1 MIEVGIF
8 LIGAIIVVGF
18 FGSLLF
24 ERTKVPDVL
33 LLMLLGVLLG
43 PVFKIVD
50 PAYLTGLAP
59 FFGALALVII
69 LFDGGLSLNIVRV
82 AGEFAQS
89 AAFTVTVFIATVAAV
104 AGATTSFFGWPLL
117 NGLLVGAILG
127 GTASNLVI
135 PLLNRVNAGAD
146 ARTFLSLESALNDA
160 LTIVMAV
167 TLTQVIVSNTVDAN
181 GVFNSILGAFSI
193 AALLGAAAGIFWM
206 KVLRNLYERNFGYML
221 TLATLFMLYG
231 VAEAAKSSG
240 SIAVLVFGLIIGN
253 SALLDRWIG
262 GKRSQ
267 KNSSETHDIVK
278 AFHLEVS
285 FFVRTFFFVYLGT
298 IFSIGSLSPQ
308 NILLAGAIFIALIA
322 ARYLSVAGFATLYRP
337 MERFRKLA
345 IVVMPRGLAAAA
357 LASYPA
363 SKGVNIPNLS
373 EIIFLIIFLT
383 SALATAGIFL
393 IERESAAPSRPR
405 IIRTG

>member
-8 LIGAIIVVGF
+8 LIGAIIVIGF
-18 FGSLLF
+18 FCSLLF
-24 ERTKVPDVL
+24 ERTRIPDVL

-89 AAFTVTVFIATVAAV
+89 AAFTVLVFIATVVAV
-104 AGATTSFFGWPLL
+104 AAATTSLFGWPLL

-127 GTASNLVI
+127 GTASNLVM
-135 PLLNRVNAGAD
+135 PLMNRLNAGAD
-146 ARTFLSLESALNDA
+146 AKTFLSLESALNDA
-160 LTIVMAV
+160 LTIVMAI
-167 TLTQVIVSNTVDAN
+167 TLTQVIVSNTVDAG

-193 AALLGAAAGIFWM
+193 AAVLGVAAGIFWM
-206 KVLRNLYERNFGYML
+206 KVLRNLHGQDFGYML

-240 SIAVLVFGLIIGN
+240 GIAVLVFGLIIGN
-253 SALLDRWIG
+253 SLLLDRWIG
-262 GKRSQ
+262 EKKNQ
-267 KNSSETHDIVK
+267 KNSETHGIVK
-278 AFHLEVS
+278 SFHLEVS
-285 FFVRTFFFVYLGT
+285 FFVRTFFFVYMGT
-298 IFSIGSLSPQ
+298 IFSLESLNTQ
-308 NILLAGAIFIALIA
+308 NMLLAGAVFLALIA
-322 ARYLSVAGFATLYRP
+322 ARYISVEGFAVVYRP
-337 MERFRKLA
+337 MARFKEIA
-345 IVVMPRGLAAAA
+345 IVMMPRGLAAAA

-363 SKGVNIPNLS
+363 SKGVNIPNLP
-373 EIIFLIIFLT
+373 EIVFLIIFLT
-383 SALATAGIFL
+383 SALATAGIFVL
-393 IERESAAPSRPR
+393 ERKGLAPNRPR
-405 IIRTG
+405 VIQAR